1 MWRSHLK
8 WRLKQNSAA
17 PIIRRRSIE
26 VSSLNQQEAN
36 GTGLSQPS
44 CSDISPVITNYNS
57 DDSNNSSSDSADNRS
72 NSENPFEKEVFSA
85 EKCPE
90 IDDQFWSELLSDESS
105 LSLRTVATN
114 LELQLPV
121 SPIYVMEPTYG
132 NTSDGI
138 YFWYN
143 LLNRAE
149 EPLEL

>member
-26 VSSLNQQEAN
+26 VSSLKQKEAN
-36 GTGLSQPS
+36 GSVLSQPS
-44 CSDISPVITNYNS
+44 CSDISPVITDYNR
-57 DDSNNSSSDSADNRS
+57 DDSNNSSSDGADNSS
-72 NSENPFEKEVFSA
+72 NSENPFDNEVFSA
-85 EKCPE
+85 EECPE
-90 IDDQFWSELLSDESS
+90 IDDQFWSELLSDEST
-105 LSLRTVATN
+105 LTTIATN

-132 NTSDGI
+132 NTFDGI

-143 LLNRAE
+143 LLSRAE